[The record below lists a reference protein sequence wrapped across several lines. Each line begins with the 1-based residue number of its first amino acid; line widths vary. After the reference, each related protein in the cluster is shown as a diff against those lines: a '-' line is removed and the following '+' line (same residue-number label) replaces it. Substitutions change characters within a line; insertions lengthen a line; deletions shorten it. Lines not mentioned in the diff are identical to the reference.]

1 MSIESTET
9 AQCSVGEA
17 AAGAMRIAEEAAEI
31 MAGVAAGEEAAE
43 TIAGVAA
50 MEEMAEEIMAGVVAE
65 EEAEEEADTT
75 TVEATEV
82 RELTSWISQDM
93 GHENRRSDDW

>member
-17 AAGAMRIAEEAAEI
+17 AAGATREGAAEI
-31 MAGVAAGEEAAE
+31 MAGVAAGEEATE
-43 TIAGVAA
+43 IIAGVAA

-65 EEAEEEADTT
+65 EEAEEGADTT